1 MKIELSKINN
11 VVFEGID
18 MSDYPK
24 FCDAYIESAEING
37 VPATDAELDIM
48 QNDGETFYDLLSDY
62 IH

>member
-1 MKIELSKINN
+1 MNIKNITDVE
-11 VVFEGID
+11 FGGID

-37 VPATDAELDIM
+37 RPATDAEIEDM
-48 QNDGETFYDLLSDY
+48 TSDGNIFYELLHQY